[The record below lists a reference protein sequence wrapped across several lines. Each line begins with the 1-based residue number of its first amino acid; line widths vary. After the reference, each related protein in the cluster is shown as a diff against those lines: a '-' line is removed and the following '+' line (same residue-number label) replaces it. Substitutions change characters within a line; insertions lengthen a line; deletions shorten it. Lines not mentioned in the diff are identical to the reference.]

1 MTTLS
6 PTDIIALW
14 NEQLKVC
21 ESDPFLFFGNKKADV
36 LIYAKRSIHPDKFVA
51 DPALVEQSKNI
62 FSRLT
67 YLYETLTESKTIGP
81 YRVVYEVAKGDLCDV
96 FKVAEGDQY
105 YILKQPRI
113 AKQKVTEKEFNTIK
127 LIADCGKVYA
137 KLVPEP
143 VRFTKEFSL
152 YKWADGL
159 ITGSEVIIDHKD
171 LDSRHIV
178 WMFKRALLIIGYLHT
193 QGLVHGAVTPD
204 HLIFDSINH
213 GLVLTGFIHS
223 GKINDSIEI
232 VPKKWIHYY
241 PSETRVDKKLTMS
254 LDIYMLA
261 KSMIDIGGKN
271 LHPKLRAFLDTC
283 VIDVRMRPSDAW
295 VLHDEV
301 SDLAKRLY
309 GKPQFL
315 SF

>member
-1 MTTLS
+1 MSTLQE
-6 PTDIIALW
+6 TIKEW
-14 NEQLKVC
+14 NSQLELC
-21 ESDPFLFFGNKKADV
+21 EADPFLFFGDKKADV
-36 LIYAKRSIHPDKFVA
+36 LSYAKRSIHPDKFVV
-51 DPALVEQSKNI
+51 DPALVEQAKNI

-67 YLYETLTESKTIGP
+67 YLYETLTDSKVIGP

-105 YILKQPRI
+105 YILKKPRV
-113 AKQKVTEKEFNTIK
+113 AKQKVTEKEFNMIK
-127 LIADCGKVYA
+127 SIADCGKVYA

-143 VRFTKEFSL
+143 ILFKKEYYL
-152 YKWADGL
+152 YGWNNGL

-171 LDSRHIV
+171 LDSRHVV

-223 GKINDSIEI
+223 GKIDDTIGI
-232 VPKKWIHYY
+232 VPKKWLHYY
-241 PSETRVDKKLTMS
+241 PNEAKDSKKLTKL

-261 KSMIDIGGKN
+261 KSMIDIGGAN
-271 LHPKLRAFLDTC
+271 LHPKLLAFLRTC
-283 VIDVRMRPSDAW
+283 TVDVRMRPSDAW